1 MARYLHWY
9 NDKEDFEENYWGGN
23 YVEPWVSITVDGEKR
38 QTDFDRKDYKELF
51 KTPLTF
57 EFSEG
62 GEFYFYY
69 DAITDEYKKT
79 VTYSLNGGPKVQ
91 VTPTSENTITVAVE
105 QGDVIQVWGDNETY
119 SHRINSSENA
129 YFFFGSDCEF
139 DVSGNIMS
147 LIRSNGF
154 EKLFSFSR
162 ETTFSHLFFNCGN
175 LSRADK
181 LILPAI
187 ELTDRCYESM
197 FAGCTSLS
205 QAPELPATTLADY
218 CYGSMFKNCTSLSQ
232 APELPATTLADYC
245 YCEMFWGCTHLAT
258 APELPATTLANNCYQ
273 YMFYDCRSLTS
284 APALPATALA
294 EACYYRM
301 FYGCASLTTAPE
313 LPATTLARSCYSGM
327 FYDCKSFTTA
337 PKLPVTTLAEHCYG
351 SMFSGCKS
359 LTTAP
364 ELPATTLV
372 EGCYFAMFNNCAS
385 LTSAPALPATT
396 LAKECYYSMFK
407 SCTGLTTAP
416 VLPAT
421 TLVESCYRN
430 MFYGC
435 TSLTTAPELPAT
447 TLADYCYNSMFNG
460 CRNLNYVK
468 CLATNISASN
478 ALQYWLSDVS
488 TTGTFVKAASM
499 SSWPTGVSGIPN
511 NWTVESYTLS

>member
-162 ETTFSHLFFNCGN
+162 ERTFSHLFFGCEN
-175 LSRADK
+175 LSRADI

-187 ELTDRCYESM
+187 ELTDRCYAAM
-197 FAGCTSLS
+197 FAGCTSLIT
-205 QAPELPATTLADY
+205 APELPATTLADY
-218 CYGSMFKNCTSLSQ
+218 CYNDMFNGCINLASAPSLPATTLANYCYNDMFLGCTRLAS
-232 APELPATTLADYC
+232 APSLPATTLADYC
-245 YCEMFWGCTHLAT
+245 YREMFWGCTNLTT

-273 YMFYDCRSLTS
+273 NMFQDCR
-284 APALPATALA
+284 
-294 EACYYRM
+294 
-301 FYGCASLTTAPE
+301 
-313 LPATTLARSCYSGM
+313 
-327 FYDCKSFTTA
+327 
-337 PKLPVTTLAEHCYG
+337 
-351 SMFSGCKS
+351 
-359 LTTAP
+359 
-364 ELPATTLV
+364 
-372 EGCYFAMFNNCAS
+372 S

-396 LAKECYYSMFK
+396 LAKACYYRMFGN
-407 SCTGLTTAP
+407 C
-416 VLPAT
+416 
-421 TLVESCYRN
+421 R
-430 MFYGC
+430 
-435 TSLTTAPELPAT
+435 SLTSAPELPAT
-447 TLADYCYNSMFNG
+447 TLANNCYNRMFNSCMSLTSAPELPATTLAVGCYDSMFSG
-460 CRNLNYVK
+460 CINLNYIK
-468 CLATNISASN
+468 CLATNISASDCTYN
-478 ALQYWLSDVS
+478 WVS
-488 TTGTFVKAASM
+488 GVQTSSGTFVKSASTDW
-499 SSWPTGVSGIPN
+499 SSKTGNDGIPAG
-511 NWTVESYTLS
+511 WTVESDTLS